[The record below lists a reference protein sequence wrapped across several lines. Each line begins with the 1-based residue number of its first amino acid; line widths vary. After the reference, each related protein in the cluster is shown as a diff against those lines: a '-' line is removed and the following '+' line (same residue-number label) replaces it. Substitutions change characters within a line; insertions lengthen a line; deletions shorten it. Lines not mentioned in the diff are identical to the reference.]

1 MISNLHWNRRRN
13 NFVLEQ
19 VCQPVESGGVELER
33 QVLSL
38 QVHEGLS
45 RPRDLLLQRHG
56 RVLEGG
62 VTQHVVVVRR
72 GRREAELETPGRR
85 RLEGAFGPAFSAVGK
100 F

>member
-1 MISNLHWNRRRN
+1 VRFVIAFDSLTPSQVHYLVGRYLISNLHWNGRRN
-13 NFVLEQ
+13 NFVLKQ
-19 VCQPVESGGVELER
+19 VRQPVEGGGVELER

-38 QVHEGLS
+38 QVNKGLG

-72 GRREAELETPGRR
+72 GR
-85 RLEGAFGPAFSAVGK
+85 
-100 F
+100 